1 MREGLLTGRRIERAS
16 ASGARPGFEL
26 RPHIVVTV
34 RFEGITRD
42 FTSGRLGLR
51 DPKLVVI
58 RSDKNA
64 FDSDKVGA
72 LEELYLRQR
81 VG

>member
-1 MREGLLTGRRIERAS
+1 V
-16 ASGARPGFEL
+16 RPGFEL
-26 RPHIVVTV
+26 KPDIVVTV
-34 RFEGITRD
+34 RFEGIIRD
-42 FTSGRLGLR
+42 TPTGKLALR

-64 FDSDKVGA
+64 TEADSVKA
-72 LEELYLRQR
+72 IEELYLRGR